1 MSVSVYSE
9 INLHITWHTKSN
21 LPTIKPEIEA
31 KLHQFLKHKIIETK
45 GAYFHAVGGIEDHI
59 HLAVSITP
67 ELPIS
72 QWIGQLKGGS
82 TYYVNKLV
90 NHKLLEW
97 QRGFG
102 IVSFG
107 TKDLQWVINY
117 VLNQK
122 EHHKNSTTHVRLEKP
137 SDDEN
142 EES

>member
-1 MSVSVYSE
+1 MSDTVYSE

-21 LPTIKPEIEA
+21 WPSIKPEIEL
-31 KLHQFLKHKIIETK
+31 KLHQFLKHKIIETR

-59 HLAVSITP
+59 HLAVSISP
-67 ELPIS
+67 ELEIS
-72 QWIGQLKGGS
+72 KWIGKLKGGS
-82 TYYVNKLV
+82 SYYVNKLV
-90 NHKLLEW
+90 HHRLLEW
-97 QRGFG
+97 QRGYG

-122 EHHKNSTTHVRLEKP
+122 EHHKKGTIHDRLEKY
-137 SDDEN
+137 SNDEA